1 MLIAVFF
8 SRCRQAMSS
17 RCLIDAACACDDR
30 QRDRNLPRR
39 FPQSSRPF
47 NPDGSLRDWIREFTI
62 RKRRGPIPGESNFN
76 KPIRFSPYPYRAR
89 NLVECAFVS
98 QRAEASSLTCLAVVQ
113 LVSIRRWLHA
123 HESTTQCSSYIPC
136 SKNIRERYANRLRAV
151 GRVPHQN
158 QFVEHHFHVERNVF
172 TRDLADR

>member
-98 QRAEASSLTCLAVVQ
+98 QRAETSSLTCLRSRSSRVNQAVASRSRVYDPM
-113 LVSIRRWLHA
+113 LFVYSVFEKYSRA
-123 HESTTQCSSYIPC
+123 
-136 SKNIRERYANRLRAV
+136 LR
-151 GRVPHQN
+151 
-158 QFVEHHFHVERNVF
+158 
-172 TRDLADR
+172 